1 MMRAMMLYEQ
11 NAIESAPLTLAD
23 VEAPEPSTGQLRL
36 QVNACGLCHTD
47 LHTVEGDIP
56 LRKQP
61 VIPGHQIAGVVDAIG
76 PEVTRFAVGDRVGI
90 AWLHETCGACRF
102 CRSDSENLCEL
113 GRFTGWDVDGGYSE
127 FVVVGADW
135 AYALPEG
142 IGDVDAT
149 PLLCGGIVGYRA
161 FRLSG
166 ARGGSRLGMY
176 GFGNSAHITI
186 QVARHLGCE
195 VYVFTRSA
203 DHKRHAEELGAVWVG
218 EAGETPPHN
227 LDASIMF
234 APAGPLVPE
243 ALRVLDKGGTLAL
256 AGIYMSPIPQ
266 LEYETHL
273 YHEKVVRSVANSTR
287 RDGEELLRLAAEI
300 PVSTTT
306 RSFPLEE
313 ANRALLEMKQS
324 AFNGDA
330 VLVP

>member
-1 MMRAMMLYEQ
+1 MMLHQ
-11 NAIESAPLTLAD
+11 QSAIEDAPLTLAD
-23 VEAPEPSTGQLRL
+23 VAPPEPNADQLRMR
-36 QVNACGLCHTD
+36 VNACGLCHTD

-61 VIPGHQIAGVVDAIG
+61 VIPGHQIAGVVDAVG
-76 PEVTRFAVGDRVGI
+76 PDVTRFAVGDRVGI
-90 AWLHETCGACRF
+90 AWMHETCGTCRF
-102 CRSDSENLCEL
+102 CRSDSENLCEM
-113 GRFTGWDVDGGYSE
+113 GRFTGWDVDGGYCE

-142 IGDVDAT
+142 IGDVEAT

-166 ARGGSRLGMY
+166 AESGSRLGMY

-186 QVARHLGCE
+186 QIARHLGCE

-203 DHKRHAEELGAVWVG
+203 DHKRHADELGAVWVG
-218 EAGETPPHN
+218 EAGDMPPHA
-227 LDASIMF
+227 LDASILF
-234 APAGPLVPE
+234 APAGALVPE
-243 ALRVLDKGGTLAL
+243 ALRALDRGGTLAL
-256 AGIYMSPIPQ
+256 AGIYMSPVPQ

-273 YHEKVVRSVANSTR
+273 YHEKIMRSVANSTR
-287 RDGEELLRLAAEI
+287 RDGEELLRLAAAI
-300 PVSTTT
+300 PVTTTT
-306 RSFPLEE
+306 RVFPLEE